1 MACVIASVIHD
12 RKYNM
17 KVATWNTQ
25 GMKTGGAK
33 ISTQWNWLE
42 KTVGADVAVLTEA
55 KIPVD
60 GVPAGWNAFYKP
72 GGVGTRRPW
81 GTIVAARNY
90 EIRDIT
96 NGVSGL
102 RGFKVNHTWP
112 GTVTIADIMV
122 KGELYATVVG
132 VYGITLDLDGISNS
146 SGWVSIP
153 TIFDDLRDLFSS
165 RRGKRLIVAGDFNL
179 WPEDMNEFQPKKMV
193 NVVELTASTR
203 PRLVGCSGCSMGDN
217 CGHMWT
223 HKNGHQPGAKVQ
235 HLDNIYVSKE
245 LVGDIVSVV
254 GGIADF
260 PSIMNAEGK
269 WELSDHAPVVV
280 EFAI

>member
-1 MACVIASVIHD
+1 MVCVNDIIFHD

-17 KVATWNTQ
+17 KVATWNNQ
-25 GMKTGGAK
+25 GMKTGGDK

-42 KTVGADVAVLTEA
+42 NIVDADDAVLTEA

-60 GVPAGWNAFYKP
+60 GVPTGWNAFHKS
-72 GGVGTRRPW
+72 GGIGKNRPW

-90 EIRDIT
+90 EIHDVT
-96 NGVSGL
+96 DGVPGL

-132 VYGITLDLDGISNS
+132 VYGITLDLDGKSTG
-146 SGWVSIP
+146 SGWDSIP
-153 TIFDDLRDLFSS
+153 TIFDDLRHLFSS
-165 RRGKRLIVAGDFNL
+165 RRGKRLIIAGDFNL
-179 WPEDMNEFQPKKMV
+179 WPESMSYYQPKKMI
-193 NVVELTASTR
+193 NVVEFTAGTR
-203 PRLVGCSGCSMGDN
+203 SRLIGCSGCSMGDD

-223 HKNGHQPGAKVQ
+223 HKNGNKPGAKVQ
-235 HLDNIYVSKE
+235 HLDYVYVSKG

-260 PSIMNAEGK
+260 PSIMDDDGEWK
-269 WELSDHAPVVV
+269 LSDHAPVVV
-280 EFAI
+280 EFAV

>member
-1 MACVIASVIHD
+1 
-12 RKYNM
+12 M
-17 KVATWNTQ
+17 KLATWNTK
-25 GMKTGGAK
+25 GFNTGGAK
-33 ISTQWNWLE
+33 ILAQWNWLE
-42 KTVGADVAVLTEA
+42 MTVGADVAVLTEA
-55 KIPVD
+55 KVPVD

-72 GGVGTRRPW
+72 GGVDKKRPW

-122 KGELYATVVG
+122 KGKLYATVVG
-132 VYGITLDLDGISNS
+132 VYGITLDLDGNSNGT
-146 SGWVSIP
+146 GWESVP

-165 RRGKRLIVAGDFNL
+165 RRGKRLIIAGDFNL
-179 WPEDMNEFQPKKMV
+179 WPEDMNHYQPKKMI

-203 PRLVGCSGCSMGDN
+203 PRLVGCSGCSMGDD

-223 HKNGHQPGAKVQ
+223 HRNGKKPGAKVQ
-235 HLDNIYVSKE
+235 HLDNIYVSKD
-245 LVGDIVSVV
+245 LVGDIVSVI

-260 PSIMNAEGK
+260 PSIMNAAGE

-280 EFAI
+280 EFAV

>member
-1 MACVIASVIHD
+1 
-12 RKYNM
+12 M
-17 KVATWNTQ
+17 KFATWNTQ
-25 GMKTGGAK
+25 GTFTYDPK
-33 ISTQWNWLE
+33 IATQWKWLE
-42 KTVGADVAVLTEA
+42 ETVEADVAVLTEA
-55 KIPVD
+55 KIPGD

-122 KGELYATVVG
+122 KGELYATVAG
-132 VYGITLDLDGISNS
+132 VYGIGLDLDGQKLG
-146 SGWVSIP
+146 SGWESVP
-153 TIFDDLRDLFSS
+153 TIFDDLRHLFSS
-165 RRGKRLIVAGDFNL
+165 RRGKRLIIAGDFNL
-179 WPEDMNEFQPKKMV
+179 WPEDMNEFQPKKMI
-193 NVVELTASTR
+193 NVVEFTASAR
-203 PRLVGCSGCSMGDN
+203 PRLVGCSGCSMGDD

-223 HKNGHQPGAKVQ
+223 HRNGKKPGAKVQ
-235 HLDNIYVSKE
+235 HLDHIYISKD
-245 LVGDIVSVV
+245 LVGDIVSVI

-260 PSIMNAEGK
+260 PSIMNAAGE

-280 EFAI
+280 EFAV

>member
-1 MACVIASVIHD
+1 MACVDVSEIND

-17 KVATWNTQ
+17 KVVTWNTQ
-25 GMKTGGAK
+25 GMNTGGDK
-33 ISTQWNWLE
+33 ISTQWKWLE
-42 KTVGADVAVLTEA
+42 ETVGADVAVLTEA
-55 KIPVD
+55 KVPVD

-72 GGVGTRRPW
+72 GGVDKQRRW

-102 RGFKVNHTWP
+102 RGFKMNHTWP

-122 KGELYATVVG
+122 KGEIYATVAG

-146 SGWVSIP
+146 TGWVSVP
-153 TIFDDLRDLFSS
+153 TIFEDLRDLFSS
-165 RRGKRLIVAGDFNL
+165 RRGKRLIIAGDFNL
-179 WPEDMNEFQPKKMV
+179 LPESMNYFQPKKMI
-193 NVVELTASTR
+193 NVVEFTASAR
-203 PRLVGCSGCSMGDN
+203 PQLSGCTGCSMDDD

-223 HKNGHQPGAKVQ
+223 HKNGNKPGAKVQ
-235 HLDNIYVSKE
+235 HLDYIHVSKD

-280 EFAI
+280 EFAV

>member
-1 MACVIASVIHD
+1 MACVDVGEIND

-17 KVATWNTQ
+17 KVVTWNTQ
-25 GMKTGGAK
+25 GMKTGGDK
-33 ISTQWNWLE
+33 ISTQWKWVE
-42 KTVGADVAVLTEA
+42 ETVDADIAVLTEA
-55 KIPVD
+55 KVPVSGIPT
-60 GVPAGWNAFYKP
+60 GWNAFYKP
-72 GGVGTRRPW
+72 GGIGPSRRW

-90 EIRDIT
+90 EIRDVT
-96 NGVSGL
+96 DGVSGL

-122 KGELYATVVG
+122 NGKLYATVVG
-132 VYGITLDLDGISNS
+132 VYGITLDLDGKSNS
-146 SGWVSIP
+146 TGWVSVP

-165 RRGKRLIVAGDFNL
+165 RRGKRLIIAGDFNL
-179 WPEDMNEFQPKKMV
+179 LPESMNYFQPKKMI
-193 NVVELTASTR
+193 NVVELTASAR
-203 PRLVGCSGCSMGDN
+203 PRLNGCTGCSMGDD

-223 HKNGHQPGAKVQ
+223 HKNGNQPGARVQ
-235 HLDNIYVSKE
+235 HLDNVFVSKE

-280 EFAI
+280 EFAV

>member
-1 MACVIASVIHD
+1 MACVDVGEIND

-17 KVATWNTQ
+17 KVVTWNTQ
-25 GMKTGGAK
+25 GMKTGGDK
-33 ISTQWNWLE
+33 ISTQWKWFE
-42 KTVGADVAVLTEA
+42 ETVDADIAVLTEA
-55 KIPVD
+55 KVPVSGIPT
-60 GVPAGWNAFYKP
+60 GWNAFYKP
-72 GGVGTRRPW
+72 GGIGPSRRW

-90 EIRDIT
+90 EIRDVT
-96 NGVSGL
+96 DGVSGL

-122 KGELYATVVG
+122 KGKLYATVVG
-132 VYGITLDLDGISNS
+132 VYGITLDLDGKSNS
-146 SGWVSIP
+146 TGWVSVP

-165 RRGKRLIVAGDFNL
+165 RRGKRLIIAGDFNL
-179 WPEDMNEFQPKKMV
+179 LPESMNYFQPKKMI
-193 NVVELTASTR
+193 NVVELTASAR
-203 PRLVGCSGCSMGDN
+203 PRLAGCSGCSMGDD

-223 HKNGHQPGAKVQ
+223 HKNGNQPGARVQ
-235 HLDNIYVSKE
+235 HLDNVFVSKE

-260 PSIMNAEGK
+260 PSIMDTEGK

-280 EFAI
+280 EFAV